1 VADKAGQELLN
12 MISPVSHSPANN
24 HTPSQSTQNQ
34 APPQK
39 PQPKEDT
46 VQISDAAKAA
56 SDGADHGADS
66 H

>member
-1 VADKAGQELLN
+1 
-12 MISPVSHSPANN
+12 MISPVSHSPANKN
-24 HTPSQSTQNQ
+24 TPSQSTQNQ

-39 PQPKEDT
+39 PPPKEDT

-56 SDGADHGADS
+56 SDGADHGGDS

>member
-1 VADKAGQELLN
+1 
-12 MISPVSHSPANN
+12 MISPISNPPANR
-24 HTPSQSTQNQ
+24 TPSKPTQNQ

-56 SDGADHGADS
+56 SGDADHGGGS

>member
-1 VADKAGQELLN
+1 
-12 MISPVSHSPANN
+12 MISPVSHPPANN
-24 HTPSQSTQNQ
+24 YTPSQPTQNQ

-39 PQPKEDT
+39 PQPKQDT

-56 SDGADHGADS
+56 SGDADHDGDS